1 MDGLPSVVQLMRV
14 NCFMASIDLKD
25 AYYSVPIDCDHR
37 KYLRFEWNHNVYEY
51 TCLPNGLAS
60 APRVFTKLLK
70 PVFSNLRKR
79 GFNVVGYID
88 DIFIKG
94 DTFNDCEQAVKATVN
109 LLTELGF
116 LVHYVK
122 SEPEPNKEIRFLGFM
137 LNSEKM
143 TISPS
148 FEKKEKTK
156 EKSKM
161 LLRASS
167 VKIRNLAEIIGVL
180 VANFPGVEFGPLYYR
195 SLERDKIR
203 ALKRAKGDFDSMV
216 CISSE
221 SRADLLWWIK
231 TIDTASKLIEHGKPS
246 QTLNCDA
253 SNIGW
258 GAVLGY
264 GSRRGVWN
272 SEQRRLHINER
283 ELLAIYFGLKTLC
296 SKLGSVH
303 LRILSDSSVAVSYIN
318 RMGGTKSPKCNVI
331 AKSIWLWCIQRNIWI
346 SAAHISGARNEYA
359 DYLSRLKQA
368 TTEWSLSKQVF
379 HQIEAMYGSPDV
391 DLFASRFNT
400 KLPTFV
406 SWKPDPIAL
415 AIDAFSLDWKNYKF
429 YAFPPFSLVGKC
441 LQKISADN
449 ATGILVAPLWTTQ
462 PWFVTLLEMLV
473 AQPSIIRLKE
483 DTTALQKQDVSPKAA
498 DIILAGW
505 RPSTQKQY
513 FSSLTKWI
521 SFCSRRQTNPF
532 HTTIRHV
539 LDFLLELFE
548 AGLGYSSIN
557 TAKSMLSTFV
567 SEPKEVGKKFLVKK
581 FMKGVFELR
590 TPRPKYDNI
599 WDVATVLNYIK
610 ELGSNESFS
619 LKLLSHKVVML
630 TVLVSAQRCQ
640 TICSLDLDNLDKQSD
655 DFVFY
660 VQDMLKQ
667 SRPGKVGLKITFSKF
682 KEDERVCVYSLIEH
696 YIERTKALRNQSKL
710 VISYRKPHAPVGAE
724 TISRWI
730 REVLEAAGVNTK
742 MFTAHSTRAAA
753 SSAMHD
759 KGVAIQDIMKTAG
772 WSNAETFA
780 RFYKKP
786 IIFKK
791 ESSCTNALLR

>member
-1 MDGLPSVVQLMRV
+1 MILNLKHFNKFVKYRHFKMDGLPSVVQLMRV

-37 KYLRFEWNHNVYEY
+37 KYLRFGWNHNVYEY

-116 LVHYVK
+116 LVHDVK
-122 SEPEPNKEIRFLGFM
+122 SEPEPKKEIRFLGFM

-231 TIDTASKLIEHGKPS
+231 TIDTANL
-246 QTLNCDA
+246 
-253 SNIGW
+253 
-258 GAVLGY
+258 
-264 GSRRGVWN
+264 
-272 SEQRRLHINER
+272 
-283 ELLAIYFGLKTLC
+283 
-296 SKLGSVH
+296 
-303 LRILSDSSVAVSYIN
+303 
-318 RMGGTKSPKCNVI
+318 
-331 AKSIWLWCIQRNIWI
+331 
-346 SAAHISGARNEYA
+346 
-359 DYLSRLKQA
+359 DY
-368 TTEWSLSKQVF
+368 
-379 HQIEAMYGSPDV
+379 
-391 DLFASRFNT
+391 
-400 KLPTFV
+400 
-406 SWKPDPIAL
+406 
-415 AIDAFSLDWKNYKF
+415 
-429 YAFPPFSLVGKC
+429 
-441 LQKISADN
+441 
-449 ATGILVAPLWTTQ
+449 
-462 PWFVTLLEMLV
+462 
-473 AQPSIIRLKE
+473 
-483 DTTALQKQDVSPKAA
+483 
-498 DIILAGW
+498 
-505 RPSTQKQY
+505 
-513 FSSLTKWI
+513 
-521 SFCSRRQTNPF
+521 
-532 HTTIRHV
+532 
-539 LDFLLELFE
+539 
-548 AGLGYSSIN
+548 
-557 TAKSMLSTFV
+557 
-567 SEPKEVGKKFLVKK
+567 
-581 FMKGVFELR
+581 
-590 TPRPKYDNI
+590 
-599 WDVATVLNYIK
+599 
-610 ELGSNESFS
+610 
-619 LKLLSHKVVML
+619 
-630 TVLVSAQRCQ
+630 
-640 TICSLDLDNLDKQSD
+640 LDKQSD

-786 IIFKK
+786 IIKK